1 MVFAF
6 ANSIFADNIRL
17 LKMEASKN
25 AYQGVVIA
33 IAAILVATSL
43 VSYLETHSI
52 SLQGLLNAQKTNVA
66 LWILDALPFIFGF
79 WGQYSST
86 MIAYHAGAM
95 ILDQTNELRTK
106 AEILEKETAYVSTHD
121 RLTDLPNRALFYD
134 RVERVIISALATGS
148 IPKRLSILLIEIE
161 NFKDIY
167 DTLGRNSSDLILKQI
182 AGRVRGVCLDR
193 DVIAKIDGNIF
204 GVLLLDHPELD
215 RAEDFAKQ
223 IQEAMET
230 PFVTEKLQVSV
241 HSNVGIVHFPD
252 HGEDVDTLVQRAGV
266 ALHLA
271 QRSNKGYAVYAPTSD
286 NNNIYRLALMPELR
300 YAIEK
305 DALDLFYQ
313 PKVSIKTGEICGAEA
328 LLRWNHPE
336 HGFVPPDEFIP
347 MAERNRIIKQLT
359 QWMLR
364 RAFRDCARWHQEGLP
379 ITISVN
385 LSAKDLHDPELP
397 DLISGVAVAS
407 GVKPEWIILEITESS
422 VMAEPEHAMEIIRRL
437 HEKGYRFSIDD
448 FGTGYSSLSYL
459 RKLPLAEIK
468 IDKSF
473 VLDLLNSENDKAIV
487 KTTINLAHNLGIK
500 VTAEGVESKEIM
512 SKLMEYDCDVAQG
525 YFLSRPVPV
534 KDFTKWVTDS
544 KWEISKSG
552 Q

>member
-33 IAAILVATSL
+33 MAAILVATAL
-43 VSYLETHSI
+43 VTYLETHSI
-52 SLQGLLNAQKTNVA
+52 TMQGLFNAQKTNVA
-66 LWILDALPFIFGF
+66 LWILDSLPFIFGF

-95 ILDQTNELRTK
+95 ILDQTNELRNK
-106 AEILEKETAYVSTHD
+106 ADTLEKETAYVSTHD

-134 RVERVIISALATGS
+134 RVERVIISALATGT

-167 DTLGRNSSDLILKQI
+167 DTLGRNSSDLILKQVATRI
-182 AGRVRGVCLDR
+182 QGVCMDR
-193 DVIAKIDGNIF
+193 DIIAKIDGNIF
-204 GVLLLDHPELD
+204 GILLLDHPELD
-215 RAEDFAKQ
+215 RAEEFAKQ

-230 PFVTEKLQVSV
+230 PYIAEKLQVSV
-241 HSNVGIVHFPD
+241 HSNVGIVHFPE

-266 ALHLA
+266 ALHFA

-286 NNNIYRLALMPELR
+286 NNNVYRLALMPELR

-336 HGFVPPDEFIP
+336 HGYVPPDEFIP
-347 MAERNRIIKQLT
+347 MAERNRVIKQLT
-359 QWMLR
+359 QWMLK
-364 RAFRDCARWHQEGLP
+364 RAFRDCAQWHKEGLP

-385 LSAKDLHDPELP
+385 LSVKDLHDPELP
-397 DLISGVAVAS
+397 DLISGVAIAS
-407 GVKPEWIILEITESS
+407 SIKPEWIILEITESS
-422 VMAEPEHAMEIIRRL
+422 VMAEPDHAMEIIKRL
-437 HEKGYRFSIDD
+437 HDKGYRFSIDD

-473 VLDLLNSENDKAIV
+473 VLDLLCSDNDKAIV

-525 YFLSRPVPV
+525 FFLSKPISV

>member
-17 LKMEASKN
+17 LRMEASKN
-25 AYQGVVIA
+25 AYQGVIIA

-43 VSYLETHSI
+43 VAYLATHSI
-52 SLQGLLNAQKTNVA
+52 SLQTLLAAQKENVA
-66 LWILDALPFIFGF
+66 LWILDAMPFIFGF

-86 MIAYHAGAM
+86 MIAYQAGAM
-95 ILDQTNELRTK
+95 ILDQTNELRNK
-106 AEILEKETAYVSTHD
+106 AENLERETAYVSTHD
-121 RLTDLPNRALFYD
+121 PLTDLPNRALFYD
-134 RVERVIISALATGS
+134 RVERVIISALATGA
-148 IPKRLSILLIEIE
+148 IPRRLSILLIDVE

-182 AGRVRGVCLDR
+182 ATRILGVCLDR
-193 DVIAKIDGNIF
+193 DIIAKIDGNIF
-204 GVLLLDHPELD
+204 GILLLDHPELD
-215 RAEDFAKQ
+215 RAEDFARQ
-223 IQEAMET
+223 IQEAMEA
-230 PFVTEKLQVSV
+230 PFVAEKLQVSV
-241 HSNVGIVHFPD
+241 HTNVGIVHFPD

-266 ALHLA
+266 ALHSA
-271 QRSNKGYAVYAPTSD
+271 QRSNTGYAVYAPTSD
-286 NNNIYRLALMPELR
+286 KNNAYRLALMPELR

-305 DALDLFYQ
+305 DSLDLFYQ

-328 LLRWNHPE
+328 LMRWNHPE
-336 HGFVPPDEFIP
+336 HGYVPPDEFIP
-347 MAERNRIIKQLT
+347 MAERNRVIKQLT
-359 QWMLR
+359 QWMMK
-364 RAFRDCARWHQEGLP
+364 RAFRDCARWHKEGLP

-385 LSAKDLHDPELP
+385 LSVKDLHDPELP
-397 DLISGVAVAS
+397 DLISGVAIAS
-407 GVKPEWIILEITESS
+407 GIKPEWILLEITESS
-422 VMAEPEHAMEIIRRL
+422 VMAEPDHAMAIILRL

-473 VLDLLNSENDKAIV
+473 VLDLLNSDNDKAIV
-487 KTTINLAHNLGIK
+487 RTTINLAHNLGIK

-512 SKLMEYDCDVAQG
+512 SMLMEYDCDVAQG
-525 YFLSRPVPV
+525 YFLSRPVSV